1 MLRVKPC
8 LLSVSR
14 DIPAT
19 SGTPALPMAS
29 PEGESFYC
37 ITLGTLSE
45 ERGQLYAYASIGT
58 AFLGF
63 IGSLLQIVA
72 WYPSLRQH
80 ETNESNR
87 SLQPHASIIF
97 WLAVSDYLACVL
109 VIVKSIAFLL
119 IQRPDPQE
127 TVDYKAVYS
136 SYRLW
141 GIPVEY
147 AERYFYVCTYLWTFC
162 YAVDVLLTLKN
173 RQPKKRY
180 YHLVWLISA
189 LLTGTS
195 VFWILY
201 ERTSRCTVCNRL
213 QYSYITSFWVPL
225 ALVMIGNPILYA
237 ASLHRYN
244 KNLRERGRYTTTQW
258 QQFDAAKS
266 KFVAMII
273 VFYFCWWTSFLVLGV
288 SVSESCKPK
297 GEFHGTML
305 IISAF
310 FNPLQGL
317 LNWFVYGKTDCFERL
332 KSLRYHLLRRS
343 SVLSSSVSREDTPLS
358 LPEDNECIVRSSK

>member
-1 MLRVKPC
+1 
-8 LLSVSR
+8 
-14 DIPAT
+14 
-19 SGTPALPMAS
+19 MAS

-63 IGSLLQIVA
+63 IGSLLQIIA
-72 WYPSLRQH
+72 WYPSRRQRG
-80 ETNESNR
+80 TNESNN
-87 SLQPHASIIF
+87 SEPHASIIF
-97 WLAVSDYLACVL
+97 WLAVSDYFACVL
-109 VIVKSIAFLL
+109 VIVKSVAFLL
-119 IQRPDPQE
+119 IQRPDPK
-127 TVDYKAVYS
+127 TVDYQPVYTY
-136 SYRLW
+136 YRLW

-147 AERYFYVCTYLWTFC
+147 VERYFYVCTYLWTFC
-162 YAVDVLLTLKN
+162 YAVNMLLDQKG
-173 RQPKKRY
+173 RQPNQRY
-180 YHLVWLISA
+180 YHFVWLISA

-195 VFWILY
+195 IFLILY
-201 ERTSRCTVCNRL
+201 ERKGVCTVCDRL
-213 QYSYITSFWVPL
+213 QYSYITSYWVPL

-237 ASLHRYN
+237 ASLRRYK

-258 QQFDAAKS
+258 KQFDAAKS
-266 KFVAMII
+266 KFIAMIL

-297 GEFHGTML
+297 GEFHGTLL

-332 KSLRYHLLRRS
+332 RSFRYYLLSEDENIKRSRRS
-343 SVLSSSVSREDTPLS
+343 SESVPSPPVSRQDTPLS
-358 LPEDNECIVRSSK
+358 LPNNSELIQSGSYEATSEENAFV